1 MTAAAGAPPA
11 GGPADAGF
19 WRESAGRIKHR
30 RTGTAWTVCLV
41 DGQVGLRRKDG
52 RPAERPTLRAC
63 VIWRRLLAWLGLT
76 RLGRYVFT
84 VVAIAGILLTIADD
98 VRPRPRPEADLGP
111 NIAAVVG
118 FYTLLLLGLIAFTD
132 FTLRSTVR
140 AVREL
145 LANRSS

>member
-1 MTAAAGAPPA
+1 
-11 GGPADAGF
+11 
-19 WRESAGRIKHR
+19 
-30 RTGTAWTVCLV
+30 
-41 DGQVGLRRKDG
+41 
-52 RPAERPTLRAC
+52 
-63 VIWRRLLAWLGLT
+63 
-76 RLGRYVFT
+76 
-84 VVAIAGILLTIADD
+84 LTIADD